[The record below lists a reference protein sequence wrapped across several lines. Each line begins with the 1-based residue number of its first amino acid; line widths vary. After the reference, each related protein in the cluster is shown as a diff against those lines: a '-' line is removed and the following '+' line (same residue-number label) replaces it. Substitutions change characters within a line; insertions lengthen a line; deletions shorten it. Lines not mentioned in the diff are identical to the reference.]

1 MYIYL
6 KRFFDVIFS
15 VILIIL
21 LLPIFIPVAFI
32 LIFSDEHQVFYMQNR
47 VGYNNKEFKIF
58 KFATMLKNSMKMGS
72 GSITLR
78 NDPRVTKFGSFL
90 RITKINELPQ
100 VFNVLIGDMS
110 FVGPRPLLRSTFDL
124 YENNA
129 RQIISKNKPGIT
141 GVGSIVFRDEEKLI
155 SESSED
161 PHIYYKKNISPI
173 KANLEI
179 SYSKHKSFYL
189 DLKILIFTAIIILYP
204 SFETKKLF
212 KF

>member
-1 MYIYL
+1 MYIHI

-21 LLPIFIPVAFI
+21 LLPIFIPVALI
-32 LIFSDEHQVFYMQNR
+32 LLFSDENQVFYMQNR

-90 RITKINELPQ
+90 RISKINELPQ

-129 RQIISKNKPGIT
+129 RL
-141 GVGSIVFRDEEKLI
+141 R
-155 SESSED
+155 
-161 PHIYYKKNISPI
+161 
-173 KANLEI
+173 A
-179 SYSKHKSFYL
+179 
-189 DLKILIFTAIIILYP
+189 
-204 SFETKKLF
+204 
-212 KF
+212 